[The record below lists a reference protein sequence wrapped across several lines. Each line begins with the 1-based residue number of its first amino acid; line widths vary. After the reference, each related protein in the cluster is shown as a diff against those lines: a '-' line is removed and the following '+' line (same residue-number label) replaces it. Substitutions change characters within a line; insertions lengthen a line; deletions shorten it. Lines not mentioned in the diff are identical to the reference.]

1 MKFVERSDTLY
12 NSLCEIIPGGVSSPA
27 RSWLPVGG
35 KPILI
40 NNGQGSKIWD
50 IDKNEYIDY
59 TCAWGPLIL
68 GHSNPDVLT
77 SIKLAVD
84 KGTGFGTS
92 TELEHSLAQI
102 IVTTFPSIDMVR
114 FVNSGTEAVMSAL
127 RLSRAFTGRQKV
139 IKFEGGY
146 HGHVDSMLVAAGSG
160 AISHG
165 IPNSKGVDANHS
177 ANTLI
182 ANYNDINSVEAIFN
196 TYPEDIASVI
206 VEPVAGN
213 MGVIPPQKNF
223 LGELR
228 KITRK
233 FGALLIFDEVITGY
247 RIHYQGAQ
255 KIYNVDADITC
266 LGKIIGGG
274 LPVGAYGAK
283 REIMEMVSPL
293 GEMYQAGTLSGNPI
307 VMAAGSK
314 TLELLNNSNT
324 YQELEYKSHQLATGL
339 EHTFKK
345 ANEPVQINRVGSM
358 MTLFFTSKSVTNY
371 QSAFQSNTEKFAE
384 FFHEMLKSGVYLPP
398 SQYEAMFVSTTHSD
412 SDIQTTIEAA
422 EKSLWLT
429 MKK

>member
-1 MKFVERSDTLY
+1 MEFSKRSNILY
-12 NSLCEIIPGGVSSPA
+12 DSLCEIIPGGVSSPA
-27 RSWLPVGG
+27 RSWRPVGG
-35 KPILI
+35 KPIFVDH
-40 NNGQGSKIWD
+40 GQGSKIWD

-68 GHSNPDVLT
+68 GHSNPDVLS

-92 TELEHSLAQI
+92 TELEHSLAKI

-146 HGHVDSMLVAAGSG
+146 HGHVDSMLVATGSA

-165 IPNSKGVDANHS
+165 IPNSKGVDVNHS
-177 ANTLI
+177 KNTLI
-182 ANYNDINSVEAIFN
+182 ANYNDISSVEAIFN
-196 TYPEDIASVI
+196 TFPEDIASVI

-228 KITRK
+228 KITRE
-233 FGALLIFDEVITGY
+233 FGALLIFDEIITGY
-247 RIHYQGAQ
+247 RVHYQGAQ
-255 KIYNVDADITC
+255 GLYNVDSDITC

-293 GEMYQAGTLSGNPI
+293 GEMYQAGTLSGNSI

-324 YQELEYKSHQLATGL
+324 YQELESKSHQLATEL
-339 EHTFKK
+339 EHIFRK
-345 ANEPVQINRVGSM
+345 ANEPIQINRVGSM
-358 MTLFFTSKSVTNY
+358 MTLFFTSKAVTNY
-371 QSAFQSNTEKFAE
+371 HSACQSNTGKFAK
-384 FFHEMLKSGVYLPP
+384 FFHGMLKSGVYLPP

-422 EKSLWLT
+422 ESSLWHT
-429 MKK
+429 MRK